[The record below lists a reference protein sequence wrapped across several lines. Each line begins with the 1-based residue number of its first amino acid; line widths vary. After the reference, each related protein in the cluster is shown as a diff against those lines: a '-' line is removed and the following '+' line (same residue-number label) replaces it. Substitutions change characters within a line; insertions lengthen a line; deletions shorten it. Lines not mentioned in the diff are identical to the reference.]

1 MSWESEAER
10 EFWDDSDAD
19 DEDDDKLELK
29 VTSRKVRAKT
39 FFQDNNLSQRW
50 LDNKYM
56 KPS

>member
-29 VTSRKVRAKT
+29 VTSRKVRAKNV
-39 FFQDNNLSQRW
+39 FSR
-50 LDNKYM
+50 
-56 KPS
+56 